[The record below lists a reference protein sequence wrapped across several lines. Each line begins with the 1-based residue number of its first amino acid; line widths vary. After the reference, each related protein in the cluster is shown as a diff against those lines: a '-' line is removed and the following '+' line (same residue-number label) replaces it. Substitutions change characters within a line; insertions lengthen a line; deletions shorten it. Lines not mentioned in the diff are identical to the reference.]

1 MDEEVIKEEVV
12 EEGVADP
19 QPAAPVKTSDEAN
32 AEYKGLWQRALA
44 DYQNLQREVSA
55 RRQELVAMSE
65 LQILEEFIPV
75 YDNFKKAF
83 SHHPNIT
90 GENKKQLKGWIDGI
104 GYIMK
109 QFAEVMKNHNVEEIK
124 TVGEKFDI
132 TRHESVGEEEVD
144 PSPPLEVSATLRQ
157 GEIIREVDGG
167 YTMSGR
173 VIKVAK
179 VIVAK

>member
-1 MDEEVIKEEVV
+1 MDEEVTKEEKV
-12 EEGVADP
+12 EEMETP
-19 QPAAPVKTSDEAN
+19 QTAAPAVKTPEEEC

-44 DYQNLQREVSA
+44 DYQNLQREVNS

-90 GENKKQLKGWIDGI
+90 GENEKQLKGWIDGI

-132 TRHESVGEEEVD
+132 TRHESVGEEEGKAV
-144 PSPPLEVSATLRQ
+144 

-167 YTMSGR
+167 YTMRGR

-179 VIVAK
+179 VIVGK